1 MNITPQSV
9 FAAARATLSDPAAA
23 ARQVMALRMT
33 TGEGLMAVAA
43 MAALDAM
50 LTILTMKLAGPVPE
64 TPIQEVLNRPFLLAL
79 SQFAV
84 LLFGAFLMWRVGK
97 AFGGIGTFAKSLALT
112 AWLEVVLTILKVA
125 QIVVLLALPVLAM
138 PILLASTFAYF
149 YLLTQFTAALN
160 GFSSPIKTFAGI
172 LLTLFAIAFLFGTA
186 IGLLVPVQ
194 NV

>member
-9 FAAARATLSDPAAA
+9 FAAARATLSDPAGA

-43 MAALDAM
+43 MAALDAV